1 MKTIKYSVVIL
12 GFIAV
17 IVVGAYFYL
26 QKEFTDG
33 AELTKIAEEINE
45 RETPLPF
52 ANDGEVELD
61 MTELEVQIYIHE
73 MTHQH
78 VEAQPK
84 WGEIATSPQNIEN
97 LLTIVQ
103 ANQDAYEYSD
113 YYIDVLEK
121 WEEGDFSNAVEV
133 HNTIW
138 NWHGGTIGRAT
149 GLLKR
154 S

>member
-12 GFIAV
+12 GVIAA
-17 IVVGAYFYL
+17 IGIGAYFYI
-26 QKEFTDG
+26 QNEFADG
-33 AELTKIAEEINE
+33 DELTKIAEEINE

-52 ANDGEVELD
+52 ANEEEVELD
-61 MTELEVQIYIHE
+61 MTETEVQIYIHH

-84 WGEIATSPQNIEN
+84 WGEVVTTPQNIEN

-113 YYIDVLEK
+113 FYIDVLEK
-121 WEEGDFSNAVEV
+121 WEQGDFSNSVEV

-149 GLLKR
+149 SLLK
-154 S
+154 

>member
-1 MKTIKYSVVIL
+1 MRTLKYSVVIL
-12 GFIAV
+12 SVIAA
-17 IVVGAYFYL
+17 IGIGAYLYL

-52 ANDGEVELD
+52 TNEEEVELD
-61 MTELEVQIYIHE
+61 MTETEVQIYIHH
-73 MTHQH
+73 MTHQN

-84 WGEIATSPQNIEN
+84 WGFVETTPQNIEN

-103 ANQDAYEYSD
+103 ANQDAYEYSEF
-113 YYIDVLEK
+113 YIDVLEK
-121 WEEGDFSNAVEV
+121 WETGDFSNSVEV

-149 GLLKR
+149 GLINKE
-154 S
+154 